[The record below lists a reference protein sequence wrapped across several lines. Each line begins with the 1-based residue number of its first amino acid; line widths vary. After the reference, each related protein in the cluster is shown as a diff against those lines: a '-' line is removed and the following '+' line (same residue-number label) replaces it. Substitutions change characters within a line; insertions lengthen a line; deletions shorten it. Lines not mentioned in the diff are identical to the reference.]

1 MLTFIRHTAGMATV
15 QPGQSTKAII
25 FDGMAGLGF
34 GAPLILIIAAVQL
47 ATPHHL
53 IATATAV
60 VTSSRA
66 VAASSFTAIY
76 GAALNTRIGEKLPS
90 YVAEAAA
97 KAGLPATSIPAFVGA
112 IASKDTAAIPTIP
125 GVTPEIIGAGVAAA
139 QQALAD
145 SFRVIYIIA
154 APFGA
159 LAVVMCFFLGDLSK
173 TMHYRVDAP
182 MEELHAKHKKPVTE
196 NEA

>member
-1 MLTFIRHTAGMATV
+1 MATV

-76 GAALNTRIGEKLPS
+76 GAALTSRIGDKLPS
-90 YVAEAAA
+90 YVAAAA
-97 KAGLPATSIPAFVGA
+97 IKAGLPATSVPAFVGA
-112 IASKDTAAIPTIP
+112 IATKDTAAIPTIP
-125 GVTPEIIGAGVAAA
+125 GITPEIIGAGVAAA

-145 SFRVIYIIA
+145 SFRVIYTIA

-159 LAVVMCFFLGDLSK
+159 LAVIMCFLIGDFSK

-182 MEELHAKHKKPVTE
+182 MEEIHAKHKKPIAATE
-196 NEA
+196 A

>member
-1 MLTFIRHTAGMATV
+1 MTTV

-76 GAALNTRIGEKLPS
+76 GASLTTGIGSKLGP
-90 YVAEAAA
+90 YIAEAAV
-97 KAGLPATSIPAFVGA
+97 KAGLPETSVPAFVAA
-112 IASKDTAAIPTIP
+112 IAGKDTAAIPTIP
-125 GVTPEIIGAGVAAA
+125 GVTPAIIGAGVAAA

-145 SFRVIYIIA
+145 SFRTIYIIA
-154 APFGA
+154 VPFGA
-159 LAVVMCFFLGDLSK
+159 LAVVGCFFLGDLSK

-182 MEELHAKHKKPVTE
+182 MEELHSKHKKPVARTE
-196 NEA
+196 A